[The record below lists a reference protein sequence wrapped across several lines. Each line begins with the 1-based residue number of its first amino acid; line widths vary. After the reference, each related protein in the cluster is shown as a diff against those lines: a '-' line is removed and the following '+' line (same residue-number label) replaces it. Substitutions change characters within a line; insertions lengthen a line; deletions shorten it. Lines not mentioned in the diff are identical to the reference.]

1 MLADHGCFR
10 ALADF
15 LRTGCG
21 LVEINF
27 APGRDRVEVPRWLPS
42 FDFAPEVGSEL
53 VEQCARAQRWRV
65 QVGVQQVGV
74 AGDQLRARA
83 LA

>member
-1 MLADHGCFR
+1 MLDDHGCFR

-27 APGRDRVEVPRWLPS
+27 APTHDQVELPPLATS
-42 FDFAPEVGSEL
+42 FDFAPEVASEL
-53 VEQCARAQRWRV
+53 VEQSARAESGRV
-65 QVGVQQVGV
+65 QVGIQKVGV
-74 AGDQLRARA
+74 AGYQPRTGAHG
-83 LA
+83 

>member
-1 MLADHGCFR
+1 MLDDQGCFR

-27 APGRDRVEVPRWLPS
+27 APTHDRVELPLWLPL
-42 FDFAPEVGSEL
+42 FDFAPELVSEL
-53 VEQCARAQRWRV
+53 VEQSSRAECARV
-65 QVGVQQVGV
+65 QVGIQKVGV
-74 AGDQLRARA
+74 AGYQRRTGAHG
-83 LA
+83 